1 MKAVARGLSVAEG
14 THSHSQHE
22 DTEIAVLL
30 LIAIGIK

>member
-1 MKAVARGLSVAEG
+1 MKAIARGLSVAEG

-22 DTEIAVLL
+22 DTELSVL